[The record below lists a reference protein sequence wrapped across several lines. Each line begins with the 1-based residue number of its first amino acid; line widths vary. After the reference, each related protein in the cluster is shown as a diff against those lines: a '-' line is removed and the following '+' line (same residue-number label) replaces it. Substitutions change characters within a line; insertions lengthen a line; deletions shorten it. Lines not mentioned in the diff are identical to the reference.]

1 MRRIKL
7 LEPWSEYM
15 AGTILEGIE
24 DHLADRLVSQKIAEN
39 LTEETEVAG
48 ESAAPENAM
57 AAPKTETAVS
67 PKSRRRRGK
76 GKGGGR

>member
-1 MRRIKL
+1 MKIELKQ
-7 LEPWSEYM
+7 PWSDYGV
-15 AGTILEGIE
+15 GTILTPA
-24 DHLADRLVSQKIAEN
+24 DHIAQRLVSEGIAVDV
-39 LTEETEVAG
+39 TEETEGAG

-57 AAPKTETAVS
+57 ATPVTETAVR